1 MIEFEIEEHRFVY
14 DHTVDVLHVNNTKL
28 NPFCEYGE
36 DISGLENFIV
46 LMKDFNTNEITGA
59 KIFGAKK
66 NLQNILDK
74 LNKGTQT

>member
-1 MIEFEIEEHRFVY
+1 MIEFKIEEHRFVY
-14 DHTVDVLHVNNTKL
+14 DSSADVLHVNNTKM
-28 NPFCEYGE
+28 NPLCVYGE
-36 DISGLENFIV
+36 DIGGLENFIV